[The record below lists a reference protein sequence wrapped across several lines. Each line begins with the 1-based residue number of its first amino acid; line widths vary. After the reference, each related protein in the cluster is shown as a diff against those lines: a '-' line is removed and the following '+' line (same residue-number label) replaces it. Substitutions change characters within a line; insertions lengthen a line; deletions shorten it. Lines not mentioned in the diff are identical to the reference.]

1 LEEAAQ
7 QITDKISISGAN
19 KMKRLGGKIL
29 RKNRN
34 LRFNNNTA
42 ALIFGSFDQA
52 KEQRFHLKKN
62 QLKITTIKFNS

>member
-1 LEEAAQ
+1 MLDFCRKLRGRSPTKSAFSGVN
-7 QITDKISISGAN
+7 KI
-19 KMKRLGGKIL
+19 KRLGGKIL

-52 KEQRFHLKKN
+52 KEQRFYFKKN
-62 QLKITTIKFNS
+62 QLKITTN